1 MKGKLFPGDLVEV
14 KSPNEI
20 LQTLDENGTLDRLP
34 FMPEM
39 IPFCGKRF
47 RVSLRAVKTCW
58 YGQSSGLRRFPS
70 EDVVFLNGLRC
81 SGDDHGGCQKGCNFF
96 WREAWLRK
104 IENPEMPVLQS
115 NGGDALRSRLKTVIG
130 PNKYFC
136 QSSEILN
143 ATIEL
148 SKAERFSKCVDD
160 VRSRNSGVLE
170 MLCRIATW
178 ARWKVWRILFGPYA
192 KGKNHV
198 TPAESLNL
206 QPGEFVE
213 IKPLENI
220 RETLDRKARNRGL
233 FFSASMRLLCGQ
245 RRKVER
251 KIEKIIV
258 DGTGEMRHLRNT
270 VFLQGELCECS
281 CVYVGGCPRGEFSYW
296 REIWL
301 KRTENPSSTAASKV

>member
-1 MKGKLFPGDLVEV
+1 
-14 KSPNEI
+14 
-20 LQTLDENGTLDRLP
+20 
-34 FMPEM
+34 
-39 IPFCGKRF
+39 
-47 RVSLRAVKTCW
+47 
-58 YGQSSGLRRFPS
+58 
-70 EDVVFLNGLRC
+70 
-81 SGDDHGGCQKGCNFF
+81 
-96 WREAWLRK
+96 
-104 IENPEMPVLQS
+104 
-115 NGGDALRSRLKTVIG
+115 
-130 PNKYFC
+130 
-136 QSSEILN
+136 
-143 ATIEL
+143 
-148 SKAERFSKCVDD
+148 
-160 VRSRNSGVLE
+160 

-178 ARWKVWRILFGPYA
+178 ARWKVWRILFCPYA

-233 FFSASMRLLCGQ
+233 VFTSSMRLLCGQ